1 MELSIDAGYQRFA
14 WGDQILDPFFGKE
27 KGAAL
32 KLVRSKLEEH
42 VGRFMLFDLD
52 QNRSA
57 LGNCCARSNTPP
69 GRATAV
75 PSF

>member
-27 KGAAL
+27 KGVAL
-32 KLVRSKLEEH
+32 KLVRSKFEEH
-42 VGRFMLFDLD
+42 SIKIAV
-52 QNRSA
+52 RSGTVA
-57 LGNCCARSNTPP
+57 QEATRPP